1 MKKLYF
7 LFIVVLVLSSEISLS
22 QTWTQTLNGIPM
34 WAMSKDRYGNIY
46 AGSSG
51 SVKAIYKTTNEGQ
64 NWLTLLSGSP
74 SNFLGL
80 SVDSLGN
87 IFGANVSNGVMKSTD
102 GGNNWVNI
110 PISTFGNKN
119 VQTVVCGKNGV
130 VVVGC
135 NNGGIFRSTDYGV
148 TFPDTSL
155 TGVTIVTLVVDRFNS
170 SIIYAGASSTTGSTG
185 FFISTN
191 SGFSFSGPYNVNTC
205 WGIMQKT
212 PNDLYMVTTS
222 TGTPFTKST
231 NGGYNWTTV
240 SAQPGSMRGCS
251 LDLAGN
257 IYINGNGGVFKS
269 TNDGLSFTNTGITAS
284 GNQIVSHGNKMYA
297 ATTGS
302 TTGGVWIYT
311 DTTLTSVTPVSTGIP
326 ENFELKQ
333 NYPNPFNPVTKIEF
347 SVPVAEFITLKIF
360 DIMGREIRTLVNEK
374 LQPGTYEK
382 SFDGSQ
388 LTSGVY
394 FYKIAIGDF
403 VSTKKMLLV
412 R

>member
-7 LFIVVLVLSSEISLS
+7 FFIVVFVLSAEISLS
-22 QTWTQTLNGIPM
+22 QTWIQTLNGISM
-34 WAMSKDRYGNIY
+34 WSVCKDNLGNIY

-51 SVKAIYKTTNEGQ
+51 TVKAIYKTTNDGQ

-87 IFGANVSNGVMKSTD
+87 IFGANVSNGVMKSSD

-119 VQTVVCGKNGV
+119 VQSIVCGKNGYV
-130 VVVGC
+130 LVGC

-155 TGVTIVTLVVDRFNS
+155 TGVTVVTLVVDRFNS
-170 SIIYAGASSTTGSTG
+170 NIFYAGASSVSGSTG
-185 FFISTN
+185 LFISTN
-191 SGFSFSGPYNVNTC
+191 SGFSFSGPYNINSC

-222 TGTPFTKST
+222 TGTPFSKST
-231 NGGYNWTTV
+231 NGGYNWSTV

-269 TNDGLSFTNTGITAS
+269 TNDGLSFTNTGVTAS

-297 ATTGS
+297 AVTGS

-311 DTTLTSVTPVSTGIP
+311 DTTLTSVIPVTTGIP
-326 ENFELKQ
+326 KNFELKQ
-333 NYPNPFNPVTKIEF
+333 NYPNPFNPSTIIRFSLSVVSNTMLKVYDVT
-347 SVPVAEFITLKIF
+347 
-360 DIMGREIRTLVNEK
+360 GREVQTLVNEK
-374 LQPGTYEK
+374 LQPGTYET
-382 SFDGSQ
+382 SFDGSKF
-388 LTSGVY
+388 TSGVY
-394 FYKIAIGDF
+394 FYKITAGDF
-403 VSTKKMLLV
+403 TVTKKLLLV
-412 R
+412 K

>member
-1 MKKLYF
+1 MKKLYLF
-7 LFIVVLVLSSEISLS
+7 FIVVFVLSSEISYP
-22 QTWTQTLNGIPM
+22 QTWTQTLNGISM
-34 WAMSKDRYGNIY
+34 WSMCKDRYGNIY
-46 AGSSG
+46 AGTSG
-51 SVKAIYKTTNEGQ
+51 TIKAIYKTTNQGQ
-64 NWLTLLSGSP
+64 NWLTLLTGSP

-87 IFGANVSNGVMKSTD
+87 IFAANVSNGVMKSTD

-110 PISTFGNKN
+110 PITTFGNKN
-119 VQTVVCGKNGV
+119 VQSVICGKNGI

-135 NNGGIFRSTDYGV
+135 NNGGVFRSTDYGV

-155 TGVTIVTLVVDRFNS
+155 TGITVVTLAVDRYNS
-170 SIIYAGASSTTGSTG
+170 NTIYAGASSTTGSTG

-205 WGIMQKT
+205 WGIMQKS
-212 PNDLYMVTTS
+212 PNELYMVTTT

-251 LDLAGN
+251 LDLANN

-269 TNDGLSFTNTGITAS
+269 TNDGLSFTNTGLTAS

-297 ATTGS
+297 AVTGS

-311 DTTLTSVTPVSTGIP
+311 DTTLTAVTPLTTAIP
-326 ENFELKQ
+326 KSFELKQ
-333 NYPNPFNPVTKIEF
+333 NYPNPFNPVTTIEF
-347 SVPVAEFITLKIF
+347 SVPVEGFVTVSIF
-360 DIMGREIRTLVNEK
+360 DIMGREVRTLVNEK
-374 LQPGTYEK
+374 LQPGMYKT

-388 LTSGVY
+388 LTSAVY
-394 FYKIAIGDF
+394 FYKLSAEGF
-403 VSTKKMLLV
+403 SETKKMLLLK
-412 R
+412 

>member
-1 MKKLYF
+1 MKKLYL
-7 LFIVVLVLSSEISLS
+7 LFIVVFVLSSEISLS

-34 WAMSKDRYGNIY
+34 WAMCKDRFGNIY

-51 SVKAIYKTTNEGQ
+51 TVKAIYKTTNEGQ

-102 GGNNWVNI
+102 GGNNWANI
-110 PISTFGNKN
+110 PITTFGNKN
-119 VQTVVCGKNGV
+119 VQAVVCGKNGV

-135 NNGGIFRSTDYGV
+135 NNGGTFRSTDYGV

-155 TGVTIVTLVVDRFNS
+155 TGVTVVTLFVDRFNPN
-170 SIIYAGASSTTGSTG
+170 IIYAGASSTTGSTG

-205 WGIMQKT
+205 WGVMQKS

-231 NGGYNWTTV
+231 NGGYNWSTV

-269 TNDGLSFTNTGITAS
+269 TNDGLSFVNAGVTAS

-297 ATTGS
+297 AVTGS

-311 DTTLTSVTPVSTGIP
+311 DTTLTSVTPVTTGIP
-326 ENFELKQ
+326 KSFELKQ
-333 NYPNPFNPVTKIEF
+333 NYPNPFNPVTIIGF
-347 SVPVAEFITLKIF
+347 SVPVTGLVTIKIF
-360 DIMGREIRTLVNEK
+360 DVLGKEVWTLVNEK
-374 LQPGTYEK
+374 LQPGTYGT
-382 SFDGSQ
+382 SFDGSK

-394 FYKIAIGDF
+394 FYKISAGDF
-403 VSTKKMLLV
+403 RETKKMLLV
-412 R
+412 K